1 MNTTKPAVKTAG
13 LIKKINSS
21 FCHST
26 TKFCSGSTLSTF
38 YLIQRESKPRAEASS
53 LDDVRECSLFSLF
66 KARVASG
73 GTTEFAPSSA
83 EVRPFFVSKKQK
95 YGKCFA
101 FQVF

>member
-53 LDDVRECSLFSLF
+53 LDY
-66 KARVASG
+66 
-73 GTTEFAPSSA
+73 A
-83 EVRPFFVSKKQK
+83 EVQPI
-95 YGKCFA
+95 FA
-101 FQVF
+101 FQKQRESKPRAEASSLDYAEV